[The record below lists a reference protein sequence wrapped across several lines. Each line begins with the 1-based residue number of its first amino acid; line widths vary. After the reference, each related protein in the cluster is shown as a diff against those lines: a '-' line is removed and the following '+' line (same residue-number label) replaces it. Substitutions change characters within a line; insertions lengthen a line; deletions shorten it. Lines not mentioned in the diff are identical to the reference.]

1 MTKTRKMTKLKE
13 MITRK
18 GMTKT
23 KKGVAKLKE
32 TIMKKGS
39 TKTRK
44 KVAIQGEDNQKGDN
58 QDQEKGASLMK

>member
-23 KKGVAKLKE
+23 RKGVAKLKE
-32 TIMKKGS
+32 TIMRKGS
-39 TKTRK
+39 TKIRK
-44 KVAIQGEDNQKGDN
+44 KVAIQGEDHQERDN
-58 QDQEKGASLMK
+58 QNQEKGASLMK